1 MRTRTVALWTAL
13 AALCIGIQL
22 APRPPNVESTSLIVF
37 LVSALFGTL
46 AGVLLGASVMF
57 INGFFS
63 SWGFAGL
70 LLPFQIA
77 GMVIVGIVGGIYRKA
92 KKGQYTVSSCG
103 EAMVLGASLTLIYD
117 IITNL
122 GVAVSST
129 LVGVPF
135 FPAFLG
141 ALIFGSPFSLIHVLS
156 NSIVFL
162 SAFFPLTKAL
172 KQFLGGENAW
182 NEGFLPM

>member
-1 MRTRTVALWTAL
+1 MRTRSVALWTVL

-46 AGVLLGASVMF
+46 AGVLLGTSVML

-70 LLPFQIA
+70 MLPFQIA
-77 GMVIVGIVGGIYRKA
+77 GMIIVGIAGGMYRRA
-92 KKGQYTVSSCG
+92 KKGQYTGSSCS

-129 LVGVPF
+129 LVGMPL

-141 ALIFGSPFSLIHVLS
+141 ALIFGAPFSLIHVLS
-156 NSIVFL
+156 NSVVFL
-162 SAFFPLTKAL
+162 IAFFPLTKAL
-172 KQFLGGENAW
+172 KQFLGGENVW
-182 NEGFLPM
+182 NEGFLSM